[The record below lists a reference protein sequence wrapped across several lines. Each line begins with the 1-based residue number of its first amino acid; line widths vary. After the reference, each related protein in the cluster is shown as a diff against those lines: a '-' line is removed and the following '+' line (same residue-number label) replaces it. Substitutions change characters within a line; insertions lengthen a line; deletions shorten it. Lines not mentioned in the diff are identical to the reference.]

1 MTTMM
6 SPKNM
11 LIAGIVLVLLNV
23 LALAPMATGAVEE
36 AVEEKLCVFLKGK
49 RLRQRCLY
57 RGRRG
62 LGRLHFLG
70 ISTGIPSPTWL
81 M

>member
-23 LALAPMATGAVEE
+23 AALAPMATNAVEGAVEDNFASFTKDSVCADADLSLIHISE
-36 AVEEKLCVFLKGK
+36 PT
-49 RLRQRCLY
+49 
-57 RGRRG
+57 RR
-62 LGRLHFLG
+62 
-70 ISTGIPSPTWL
+70 S
-81 M
+81 